1 MKPAVLFL
9 LSVFFILPACF
20 AQAGAIPPSVTSPA
34 PNGALRGIPPS
45 VTSPTPDGRLHG
57 IPSTITAPG
66 RRIPAGRRVFFSDPQ
81 HRRHS
86 AAVVPLFYSAYP
98 YPVTDPGAYDPQQPP
113 AEDAAAPAAT
123 EDQALRDAYNRGA
136 QDALSSQQQDRY
148 GQHYLDSRTRPQ
160 PAPEPQNQA
169 SAPQQAAS
177 APVEDSTPTV
187 FIFKDGHRI
196 ETNSYVI
203 MGQTLFDFSS
213 KPLKKIQM
221 AELDLDATKKANDE
235 IGNPLRF

>member
-1 MKPAVLFL
+1 MKPAVIFL
-9 LSVFFILPACF
+9 LSFFVLPACF

-34 PNGALRGIPPS
+34 PNGALRGIPSS

-66 RRIPAGRRVFFSDPQ
+66 RRFPNRRVFFGDPQ
-81 HRRHS
+81 RRRHS
-86 AAVVPLFYSAYP
+86 VAPIPLFYSAYA

-113 AEDAAAPAAT
+113 AEDAAAPAAAD
-123 EDQALRDAYNRGA
+123 DQSLRDAYNRGA
-136 QDALSSQQQDRY
+136 QDALSAQQQDRY

-160 PAPEPQNQA
+160 PAPEAQSQTPVPQ
-169 SAPQQAAS
+169 QQAAP
-177 APVEDSTPTV
+177 APVEDSAPTV
-187 FIFKDGHRI
+187 FIFKDGRRI

-203 MGQTLFDFSS
+203 MGQTLFDLSS

-221 AELDLDATKKANDE
+221 AELDLDATKKVNEDL
-235 IGNPLRF
+235 GNPLRF